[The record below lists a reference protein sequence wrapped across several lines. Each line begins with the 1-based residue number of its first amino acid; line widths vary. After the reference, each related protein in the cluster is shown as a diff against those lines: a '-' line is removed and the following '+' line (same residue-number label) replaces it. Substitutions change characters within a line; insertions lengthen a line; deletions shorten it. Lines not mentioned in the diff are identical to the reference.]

1 MGSRRIENMMNIPK
15 LAFVPV
21 LALILTLIVLGVKG
35 PAFGAL
41 MCITVI
47 FAIIGRKPNAEKAEH
62 E

>member
-1 MGSRRIENMMNIPK
+1 MMNIPK

-35 PAFGAL
+35 PVAVQNAAFGAL